1 MQNRPQPLTAE
12 AWMLIVGL
20 SIPWGMSFFFYRFLV
35 NDFPPFTL
43 VFGRLGLS
51 ALMLYALV
59 RLTGRRLD
67 IPWFGFLLMGTL
79 NNAIPFTLI
88 AWSETRITSGLAA
101 ILNAT
106 TPIFSALVLHA
117 FRTERLTA
125 ARVAGVLL
133 GFAGVAILVGPDAWA
148 LTRDL
153 PAEAACLLA
162 CVSYAFTALWSR
174 RLRHVE
180 PLLAATGQ
188 VICSTLIIAPLC
200 LLIDRPWTLP
210 MPGAAA
216 WLGLLGT
223 AAISTALGYILFFRV
238 LVVAGPGNLMLVT
251 FLIPI
256 STMILGAAFL
266 HESVTASAIAGM
278 LVIAAG
284 LAAIDGRLL
293 RKEGK
298 GLRPLTPLRAKPLEP
313 DT

>member
-1 MQNRPQPLTAE
+1 MPNRPQPLTAE
-12 AWMLIVGL
+12 AWALIVAL
-20 SIPWGMSFFFYRFLV
+20 SIPWGASFFFYRFLAG
-35 NDFPPFTL
+35 DFPPLTL

-51 ALMLYALV
+51 ALALYALV
-59 RLTGRRLD
+59 RLMGRRLD
-67 IPWFGFLLMGTL
+67 IPWFGFFIMGTL

-88 AWSETRITSGLAA
+88 AWGETRITSGLAA

-125 ARVAGVLL
+125 ARVVGVLL
-133 GFAGVAILVGPDAWA
+133 GFVGVAILVGPDAWA

-188 VICSTLIIAPLC
+188 VTCSTLILAPLS
-200 LLIDRPWTLP
+200 LLFDQPWSLP
-210 MPGAAA
+210 MPGLAA
-216 WLGLLGT
+216 WLGLLGS
-223 AAISTALGYILFFRV
+223 ALISTALGYIIFFRI
-238 LVVAGPGNLMLVT
+238 LVVAGAGNLMLVT

-266 HESVTASAIAGM
+266 HESVTANAIAGM

-293 RKEGK
+293 RLA
-298 GLRPLTPLRAKPLEP
+298 GLERATVAAE
-313 DT
+313 